1 MSGTRAAATFRWR
14 LAIGAVL
21 IAGGYTAWLI
31 IPFVATSDLSRCQN
45 GGDGFPWSNA
55 AAYEAHRN
63 WATGSTNGRLPQET
77 FFQMVQPRFGAPLT
91 SWSYST
97 PKCMRTASKRML
109 RLWLGGRLSEERT
122 RAEMSRHR

>member
-1 MSGTRAAATFRWR
+1 MTNEWDPS
-14 LAIGAVL
+14 
-21 IAGGYTAWLI
+21 GGYVSPAVSHRSSPHSRRVHRLVDYSFRGDI
-31 IPFVATSDLSRCQN
+31 RPKPRCQN

-55 AAYEAHRN
+55 AAYEAHCN

-77 FFQMVQPRFGAPLT
+77 FFQMVRPRFGAPLT

-109 RLWLGGRLSEERT
+109 RLWLGGRLS
-122 RAEMSRHR
+122 